1 MDYAIPPK
9 VFTPRSELHRSVAEP
24 VAYRKRAPAANADAY
39 EPPRLKL
46 SAEYLRERAW
56 AEAHGVTIT
65 PGRVT
70 VVAKRRGSDAR
81 STRYEDELVVFMK
94 DGTIARFTGT
104 TKPAQAPRDGSRLVP
119 DVNGDGKKDLGLM
132 RPGHYL
138 AVGPHSFGGQI
149 GYPRPAFRVL
159 QDGRDSV
166 PAWRDTDGDLSFSAA
181 EKRASERRGDR
192 LGLVRIHVGFD
203 PGGTVVAGQRW
214 SGPWSVGCQNVV
226 DSQLDD
232 FVSAVGGPRA
242 KFRYW
247 IVEDR

>member
-1 MDYAIPPK
+1 M
-9 VFTPRSELHRSVAEP
+9 FTPRSELHRSIAEP
-24 VAYRKRAPAANADAY
+24 VAYRRKAAANTDTY
-39 EPPRLKL
+39 EAPRVKL
-46 SAEYLRERAW
+46 SAEYQRERAW
-56 AEAHGVTIT
+56 AEARGVTIT

-70 VVAKRRGSDAR
+70 VVAKRRGGDAR
-81 STRYEDELVVFMK
+81 SSRYEDELLVFMK
-94 DGTIARFTGT
+94 DGTLARFSGT
-104 TKPAQAPRDGSRLVP
+104 TKPAQAPREGSRLVP

-138 AVGPHSFGGQI
+138 AVGPHTFGGQI

-159 QDGRDSV
+159 HNGRDSV
-166 PAWRDTDGDLSFSAA
+166 PAWRDTDTDGDLSFSPE

-226 DSQLDD
+226 DSQLDE
-232 FVSAVGGPRA
+232 FVSAVGGPKA
-242 KFRYW
+242 KFRYS